1 MKYITI
7 TKPTLTE
14 TYRIYEVIFYML
26 IQELD
31 KITNDAP
38 QQLYALS
45 LLADCQ
51 DSYIQLAASKIT
63 EPLNA
68 PTKKEIAVAMA
79 YLNTPIRDVRDILMH
94 GRTYYT
100 YVYEYFD
107 INNRNKMYHRLENH
121 LLEEVVKLILYIK
134 KLSSVFNITKRS
146 IVYEQ

>member
-121 LLEEVVKLILYIK
+121 LLEEVVKLVLYLK

>member
-68 PTKKEIAVAMA
+68 PTKKEIAVTMA

-121 LLEEVVKLILYIK
+121 LLEEVVKLVLYLK